1 MEQLEKVSSFQEF
14 VQIFSQFGNEMVEF
28 AHLTGD
34 RQNVR
39 INKKLWVM
47 LWGIIFIWITGK
59 FGFCWHDYFLQ
70 NRTVAGVLFLKPTTF
85 SLLHLKGHPSILK
98 LSLRNITALFDLHI
112 FQKLSACYL
121 MFPLASIIVFWFLYF
136 LAYYSSREF
145 VTRQKHLMFA
155 HREGIGKQ

>member
-47 LWGIIFIWITGK
+47 LWGIIFIWITGR
-59 FGFCWHDYFLQ
+59 FGFFWHD
-70 NRTVAGVLFLKPTTF
+70 
-85 SLLHLKGHPSILK
+85 
-98 LSLRNITALFDLHI
+98 
-112 FQKLSACYL
+112 
-121 MFPLASIIVFWFLYF
+121 
-136 LAYYSSREF
+136 
-145 VTRQKHLMFA
+145 
-155 HREGIGKQ
+155 